1 MIRISPLG
9 VDNLP
14 ANLPPEYKRTE
25 EKLRRAKTIEEKI
38 EIVQKLIAL
47 LPKHKGTDKLYAD
60 LKRKLSKLK
69 EMAEEERRKT
79 ARYDP
84 FLIKKSGAGQV
95 VLLGFPNSGKSS
107 ILKALTNSNP
117 EIADFPFTTVKPNLG
132 MMEFENVQIQL
143 VDLPPIHRG
152 HVDPLMMNAVRRS
165 DGMLLIFDAGND
177 EILDEYE
184 YILKVLR
191 ERKIEPYWDRIED
204 EMDVGWIGLR
214 AMIVVNKMDRDY
226 AEERFEMLMEF
237 VNSRFP
243 VVPISVV
250 EGRNLEELKRKIFEL
265 LDIVR
270 VYSKRPGK
278 PPDYEKPFVLRRGS
292 TVLDLAEEIH
302 KEFSKKLKG
311 AKLWDMERRTYRF
324 VERNYEMKD
333 GDVIELVI

>member
-1 MIRISPLG
+1 
-9 VDNLP
+9 
-14 ANLPPEYKRTE
+14 
-25 EKLRRAKTIEEKI
+25 
-38 EIVQKLIAL
+38 
-47 LPKHKGTDKLYAD
+47 
-60 LKRKLSKLK
+60 
-69 EMAEEERRKT
+69 
-79 ARYDP
+79 
-84 FLIKKSGAGQV
+84 
-95 VLLGFPNSGKSS
+95 
-107 ILKALTNSNP
+107 
-117 EIADFPFTTVKPNLG
+117 
-132 MMEFENVQIQL
+132 
-143 VDLPPIHRG
+143 
-152 HVDPLMMNAVRRS
+152 
-165 DGMLLIFDAGND
+165 
-177 EILDEYE
+177 
-184 YILKVLR
+184 
-191 ERKIEPYWDRIED
+191 
-204 EMDVGWIGLR
+204 MDVGWIGLR

-265 LDIVR
+265 LNIVR